1 MTSVAKIQRFSPA
14 PAVALSIA
22 GSDSSGGAGI
32 QSDLRAFD
40 AFGVFGCSALTAI
53 TAQNT
58 LGVTRVEVLEPAL
71 VAAQI
76 KACLDDLP
84 VAAIKTGMLAAAAT
98 IEAVTGMLQHCARS
112 ARLPPIVVDPVM
124 IATSGARLL
133 DEDAVDLL
141 RTRLLPLATLVTP
154 NLHEAAALTGL
165 SIDTDP
171 RRLGR
176 ALLQTGVEAVLVKGG
191 HGKSAESCDW
201 LIRGGEERPFRRN
214 RIAGSFHGTG
224 CALSAA
230 IAAGLA
236 GGSVL
241 DTAIE
246 QAREWLH
253 GRIEQAFRPLAGS
266 LGVLPFGPARR
277 L

>member
-1 MTSVAKIQRFSPA
+1 MTSVAQIQHFSPA

-32 QSDLRAFD
+32 QADLRAFD

-58 LGVTRVEVLEPAL
+58 LGVTQIEVLQASL

-76 KACLDDLP
+76 EACLSDLP
-84 VAAIKTGMLAAAAT
+84 VGAIKTGMLARAAT
-98 IEAVTGMLQHCARS
+98 IEAVTATLQQHARS
-112 ARLPPIVVDPVM
+112 AQLPPIIVDPVM

-133 DEDAVDLL
+133 DEDAIDLL
-141 RTRLLPLATLVTP
+141 RTRLLPLATLITP
-154 NLHEAAALTGL
+154 NLHEAAALTGRR
-165 SIDTDP
+165 IDEDP
-171 RRLGR
+171 RSLGH
-176 ALLQTGVEAVLVKGG
+176 ALLQTGVGCVLVKGG
-191 HGKSAESCDW
+191 HGRSAESCDW
-201 LIRGGEERPFRRN
+201 LIGAGEHRSFRRK
-214 RIAGSFHGTG
+214 RVSGSFHGTG

-236 GGSVL
+236 NGIEL
-241 DTAIE
+241 PNAIE

-253 GRIEQAFRPLAGS
+253 GRIEQAFQPLSGR
-266 LGVLPFGPARR
+266 LGVLPFAPAGPS
-277 L
+277 